1 MPDIHILRPHS
12 LGLPEARKVALLW
25 AQKAEKKFDMECVY
39 EEGTLQDHLRFSRA
53 GVQGTLQVCAEQFA
67 LQAKLGFLFGV
78 FQERIESEINA
89 QLDKLLNASAETAAA
104 PAPAPEPE
112 PAEAVAKPTHGKAAR
127 KKIPD

>member
-12 LGLPEARKVALLW
+12 LGLPEARQVALLW

-39 EEGTLQDHLRFSRA
+39 EEGALQDQLRFSRA
-53 GVQGTLQVCAEQFA
+53 GVQGTLQVCAQQFA

-89 QLDKLLNASAETAAA
+89 QLDKLLNAPAEADAEPAA
-104 PAPAPEPE
+104 E
-112 PAEAVAKPTHGKAAR
+112 PAEAVAQPTRSKAAHKSR
-127 KKIPD
+127 PD

>member
-12 LGLPEARKVALLW
+12 LGLPEARQVALLW

-39 EEGTLQDHLRFSRA
+39 EEGEVQDQLRFSRA
-53 GVQGTLQVCAEQFA
+53 GVQGTLQVCAQQFE

-89 QLDKLLNASAETAAA
+89 QLDKLLNAPAEADAA
-104 PAPAPEPE
+104 PAAE
-112 PAEAVAKPTHGKAAR
+112 PAEAVAQPTRSKAAR
-127 KKIPD
+127 KSRPG